1 MATKTKTNFLK
12 KFLQSGPAGPIIT
25 AVAAGLYPIF
35 FFFSNN
41 YTLVN
46 TWGHLGYFALY
57 FLLIPIVG
65 FAVIHRIS
73 KLSQFQKWHKYVLP
87 FLNIFVF
94 LFLMKV
100 CLYAGLQKKMILGIL
115 LVAGLFT
122 FFLHHHLKKVIV
134 LQFVLAFIGLFS
146 LIPTVIKQISYSRDW
161 LIQPDAIEEVV
172 FKSTPNVYFIQPDGY
187 VNFSELKKGHYG
199 FDNSEFESFLAE
211 QNFINYPTFRANYA
225 TTLSSNSATFA
236 MKHHFYNKGT
246 SMSEALNARDLI
258 VSDNSVLRV
267 FKNNGFKTHLI
278 SELPY
283 LLLSRPKMGY
293 DYCNY
298 SYDAISYIGTGLKDP
313 RDVVAIMEP
322 IVGQKTDQ
330 PNFFFVEIFNPG
342 HIINRKT
349 SSKSREGEKVRWLK
363 SLNRA
368 NKKLISLLTVIKEKD
383 PNALIII
390 SADHGGSVGLNYS
403 REIYKKTQE
412 RDMIYSMFSSQLSI
426 HWPNTIPN
434 YEGQLKTPVNL
445 FRFVFS
451 YLSEDASY
459 LENLQE
465 DETYIV
471 IKKGAPRGIYK
482 YIDTSGNIVF
492 EKVN

>member
-1 MATKTKTNFLK
+1 MATKTNFLK
-12 KFLQSGPAGPIIT
+12 KFLQSGTAGPILT

-35 FFFSNN
+35 FYFSNN

-46 TWGHLGYFALY
+46 TWGHLGYFILY
-57 FLLIPIVG
+57 FLLIPVAG
-65 FAVIHRIS
+65 FVVATRIS
-73 KLSQFQKWHKYVLP
+73 KLSQFKKWQKYVLP

-100 CLYAGLQKKMILGIL
+100 SLYAGLQRKMILGIL

-122 FFLHHHLKKVIV
+122 FFLHRYIKKVIV

-161 LIQPDAIEEVV
+161 LIQTDTIEKVV
-172 FKSTPNVYFIQPDGY
+172 FKTTPNVYYIQPDGY
-187 VNFSELKKGHYG
+187 VNFSELKRGHYS
-199 FDNSEFESFLAE
+199 FDNSEFESFLAK
-211 QNFINYPTFRANYA
+211 QIFTNYPAFRANYA

-236 MKHHFYNKGT
+236 MKHHFYNKGI
-246 SMSEALNARDLI
+246 SMSDALNARDI
-258 VSDNSVLRV
+258 IISDNSVLRV

-278 SELPY
+278 IELPY

-293 DYCNY
+293 DYSNY
-298 SYDAISYIGTGLKDP
+298 SYDEINYIGTGLRDP
-313 RDVVAIMEP
+313 RDVVETLEF
-322 IVGQKTDQ
+322 VLEQETDQ
-330 PNFFFVEIFNPG
+330 PNFFFIEIFNPG
-342 HIINRKT
+342 HIVNRK
-349 SSKSREGEKVRWLK
+349 SGSKGREAEKVRWFK
-363 SLNRA
+363 SLNQA
-368 NKKLISLLTVIKEKD
+368 NNKLISLLMVIKEKD

-390 SADHGGSVGLNYS
+390 SADHGGSVGLNFS
-403 REIYKKTQE
+403 REVYKKTQE
-412 RDMIYSMFSSQLSI
+412 KDLIYSIFSSQLSI
-426 HWPNTIPN
+426 HWPNTTPN
-434 YEGQLKTPVNL
+434 FDGQLKTPVNL

-451 YLSEDASY
+451 YLSEDESY

-465 DETYIV
+465 DDTYIM
-471 IKKGAPRGIYK
+471 INEGAPRGIYK